1 MSTLSHGNTLA
12 FLIILGIALWVLR
25 APIGMHYEDQN
36 RGALLY
42 ERARWAR
49 TAFSVCSHAA
59 LLTLGI
65 AALSLVLNVIRF
77 AKGG

>member
-1 MSTLSHGNTLA
+1 MSTLSHENTLA
-12 FLIILGIALWVLR
+12 FLLILGIALWVLR
-25 APIGMHYEDQN
+25 GPIAIYHEDQN

-49 TAFSVCSHAA
+49 TAFSICSHAA
-59 LLTLGI
+59 LLTLAI